1 MGGVAVGLA
10 LGAGLFCIW
19 WACWAVEDAAADSSA
34 APAAARAPAATGTPG
49 GRRPHQPSPR
59 LPGRRVPAGGFSR
72 YGRRRLGTALRADL
86 AAADLPLLTWS
97 RLLAV
102 SAVVGLLAAIAV
114 VALTGV
120 PALAAG
126 FGAFAAYLPAEA
138 VRSRARRR
146 ARGMRDVWPDVVDNI
161 ASAVRAGM
169 ALPEAV
175 AQVGHR
181 GPAMLRPAF
190 AEFAQDYR
198 LTGRF
203 GDGLDLLKF
212 RLADPVADRLIESLR
227 LARDVG
233 GSDLGQLLRTLSA
246 FLRDDARTRAEL
258 EARQSWSVNAARL
271 AVVAP
276 WLVLGMLATRADAL
290 RAYAGPAG
298 TLVLAVG
305 LGVTVLAYRIMRR
318 IGRLPV
324 EERVLR

>member
-1 MGGVAVGLA
+1 MAVGLA

-19 WACWAVEDAAADSSA
+19 WACWADAPQAAPPARADDVRRPGAPEDA
-34 APAAARAPAATGTPG
+34 RQEG
-49 GRRPHQPSPR
+49 GPS
-59 LPGRRVPAGGFSR
+59 
-72 YGRRRLGTALRADL
+72 GRRRLGAALRADL
-86 AAADLPLLTWS
+86 ARADLPWLTWPRFLWAS
-97 RLLAV
+97 VLTALLAGL
-102 SAVVGLLAAIAV
+102 AVN
-114 VALTGV
+114 ALTGV
-120 PALAAG
+120 PALAAA
-126 FGAFAAYLPAEA
+126 FAAFAAYLPAEA

-146 ARGMRDVWPDVVDNI
+146 ARGLRDVWPDVVDNI

-175 AQVGHR
+175 AQIATR
-181 GPAMLRPAF
+181 GPAGLRPAF
-190 AEFAQDYR
+190 TEFANDYR

-203 GDGLDLLKF
+203 GDGLDLLKL

-233 GSDLGQLLRTLSA
+233 GSDLGRLLRTLSA

-271 AVVAP
+271 AVIAP

-290 RAYAGPAG
+290 RAYDSPAG
-298 TLVLAVG
+298 AVVLACG
-305 LGVTVLAYRIMRR
+305 LGVTVVAYRLMRR